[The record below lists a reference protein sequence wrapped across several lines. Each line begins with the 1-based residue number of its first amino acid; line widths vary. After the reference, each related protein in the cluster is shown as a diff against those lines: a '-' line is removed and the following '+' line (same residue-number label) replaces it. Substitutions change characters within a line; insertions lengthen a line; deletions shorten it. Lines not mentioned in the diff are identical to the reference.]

1 MQLRALVPLALVGVV
16 TSAILR
22 VVLERPR
29 RGSVVWVV
37 AVLTLAVS
45 CPAFVGTPYRLSLQ
59 TQVHKDH
66 QEHCADLADQFKT
79 ASVAGTVAFLMNCGG
94 AGAGTADAL
103 AEAYPVAPGSHV
115 EQQGSY
121 ARAPLSYQGVQQQL
135 PMADFDADQAR
146 MSEVHPPPQVG
157 ADALRS
163 DVVAWS
169 SERAD
174 TPQPADRLAALEARV
189 REEKLRLREAQAQL
203 YGLEEDL
210 QAARVRQD
218 AAGLAGQAAQAAPEA
233 ASDRGGGFLNGL
245 RDVLLVGFGGVLGA
259 VGYAWGRFTD
269 APELHADVAQAQPAP
284 TASTADA
291 GGPVS
296 LGGLAVAAEAPV
308 GAAALGLAFT
318 ASVFTS
324 APSLSAAPV
333 HLPSSSDLPLLT
345 MTHHVPRAPSFDSE
359 AT

>member
-169 SERAD
+169 SE
-174 TPQPADRLAALEARV
+174 
-189 REEKLRLREAQAQL
+189 
-203 YGLEEDL
+203 DL